1 VLSTAKTK
9 IESLKHP
16 VCWVH
21 FKEYD
26 AERRIDHED
35 WHKLMV
41 FTSQNV
47 NRVKAVR
54 AGNEVARSGSGF
66 VLTREVA
73 LKLSGF
79 NPPAGQRS
87 FCLHDQSPP
96 SFAPAACG
104 VSCFGQDPSPTG
116 RRENTL

>member
-1 VLSTAKTK
+1 M
-9 IESLKHP
+9 
-16 VCWVH
+16 H

-54 AGNEVARSGSGF
+54 AGNEVARGSSGF

-73 LKLSGF
+73 LKLASGF
-79 NPPAGQRS
+79 NPHAGQRS
-87 FCLHDQSPP
+87 FCLHDQSPL
-96 SFAPAACG
+96 SFAPVARG
-104 VSCFGQDPSPTG
+104 VTCFVQDPSPTG